1 MDIRFHLII
10 CLFIVACAASIRI
23 GWILAIDHYEKRLT
37 KEMRQEAAEY
47 FQKQFFDEFVARFE
61 EKVEA
66 RAIEIAT
73 QMVEEL
79 EKENSENEGSGSC

>member
-1 MDIRFHLII
+1 MDTTYHIVMILFLIG
-10 CLFIVACAASIRI
+10 LFSAWRI
-23 GWILAIDHYEKRLT
+23 GWIMATEYFERRLT
-37 KEMRQEAAEY
+37 KELRQEAAEY

-79 EKENSENEGSGSC
+79 EKENSENVSKNK